1 MKSYHIAEYNRI
13 FLENIIKE
21 GSFCIDATAGGGND
35 TVFLAKKVGRD
46 GKVLAM
52 DIQQAAL
59 DKTAIRLEREG
70 VEKRVKLVLDTHA
83 KLLSYAEI
91 NSADV
96 IMFNFG
102 YFPGG
107 DHKIHTKAESS
118 IEAIQ
123 AGLQILRKD
132 GVMSLCIYSGGD
144 SGFEE
149 RDAILDYLK
158 TLDSKHYLVI
168 LSEYYNRPNH
178 PPIPVLIVKLS

>member
-1 MKSYHIAEYNRI
+1 MKSYQIAEYNRI
-13 FLENIIKE
+13 FLEDIIKE
-21 GSFCIDATAGGGND
+21 GGFCIDATAGGGND
-35 TVFLAKKVGRD
+35 TIFLAKKVGAF

-59 DKTAIRLEREG
+59 DKTATRLKREG
-70 VEKRVKLVLDTHA
+70 LEERVELILDTHA
-83 KLLSYAEI
+83 RLLSYAQT
-91 NSADV
+91 NSADA

-107 DHKIHTKAESS
+107 DHRVHTKAQSS

-123 AGLQILRKD
+123 AGLQILKKD
-132 GVMSLCIYSGGD
+132 GAMSLCIYSGGD

-158 TLDSKHYLVI
+158 TLDSRQYLVI
-168 LSEYYNRPNH
+168 LIEYYNRPNH
-178 PPIPVLIVKLS
+178 PPIPVLIVKLY